1 MTTYNPE
8 QQALIDAPLDSK
20 VVGLAIAG
28 SGKSTTMLG
37 RTQRI
42 LKEYATGRILLIS
55 FTRMSANDLRQKLAS
70 ILSDNDLRRVE
81 VGTFHSIIGKMI
93 RQNAVEIGLQP
104 NVSIIDENST
114 TTMYRS
120 IVENNPE
127 YVKIAQDWFINSTHP
142 KLLKRDFAKIANTVS
157 TLVNTAY
164 PEELES
170 GEFSRDT
177 MLRIWKTDTKQLSE
191 ANMDDV
197 MTMLH
202 SVFIES
208 LRVSR
213 ETNTLTYDHIL
224 FLGYLMAKSNM
235 LDAYSSRLAHVI
247 VDEYQDTNALQD
259 AFVRAIAP
267 NKLTIVGD
275 LDQSIYEFR
284 GGRTELMETHADEGM
299 VCNLTY
305 NYRSYQPILDLG
317 NNIIAYNE
325 TGRKYRK
332 PMRAAKRVDDEYGGI
347 TYIQSPKDAVE
358 SEFVIN
364 KIKYLIKQ
372 GVKPSEIA
380 ILVRSRM
387 AITSINLALQKEKI
401 IVNDTTKFADFM
413 NSDVMVDTL
422 NFIKI
427 FTNPKDVFA
436 FMSVLDRPK
445 KGIGPKAM
453 DTLIQKA
460 EEYNVGI
467 IEFLLSEYVTELTPG
482 LRNKV
487 QSFIDVYGEI
497 TNPQVQLDFP
507 SMVNYLLE
515 KTGYLE
521 WIHSLKNNETH
532 LRNLQ
537 ILDSVIIDFVEDYQQ
552 EHSSYSLYD
561 IANAFTFE
569 MSSSI
574 KQQDSEGIVIATIHG
589 AKGLEWDHVFILG
602 MEQEN
607 FPGKITDE
615 ADLESERRLMYVA
628 ITRARKSLTVCQS
641 LYRITSQDALTASQ
655 FLKEAEFGDP
665 KYL

>member
-1 MTTYNPE
+1 MTSYNPE
-8 QQALIDAPLDSK
+8 QQALIDASLDSK

-70 ILSDNDLRRVE
+70 LLSDNDLRRVE
-81 VGTFHSIIGKMI
+81 VGTFHSVIGKMI

-127 YVKIAQDWFINSTHP
+127 YVKIAQDWFITPTHP
-142 KLLKRDFAKIANTVS
+142 KLLKRDFTKIASTVS

-197 MTMLH
+197 MNMLH

-235 LDAYSSRLAHVI
+235 LDSYSSRLAHVI

-299 VCNLTY
+299 VRNLTY

-332 PMRAAKRVDDEYGGI
+332 PMRAAKRVDCDYGGI
-347 TYIQSPKDAVE
+347 TYVQSPKDAVE

-364 KIKYLIKQ
+364 KIKYLIRQ

-401 IVNDTTKFADFM
+401 VVNDTTKFADFM

-507 SMVNYLLE
+507 SMVNFLLE

-537 ILDSVIIDFVEDYQQ
+537 ILDSVVSDFVEEYQQ

-641 LYRITSQDALTASQ
+641 LHRITSDKDLTASQ
-655 FLKEAEFGDP
+655 FLKEAEFGEP

>member
-55 FTRMSANDLRQKLAS
+55 FTRMSANDLREKLKQ
-70 ILSDNDLRRVE
+70 ILSEDELRRVE
-81 VGTFHSIIGKMI
+81 VGTFHSIIGKLI

-114 TTMYRS
+114 ITMYRS
-120 IVENNPE
+120 IVENNAD
-127 YVKIAQDWFINSTHP
+127 YLAIASDWFIDERHP
-142 KLLKRDFAKIANTVS
+142 KLIKRDFTKIANTVS

-164 PEELES
+164 PHELET
-170 GEFSRDT
+170 GEYSRDT
-177 MLRIWKTDTKQLSE
+177 KTRIWKTDTRRIT
-191 ANMDDV
+191 DDNLDDI
-197 MTMLH
+197 MSMLH

-224 FLGYLMAKSNM
+224 FLGYLMSKSGLLTN
-235 LDAYSSRLAHVI
+235 YSSRLVHVI

-284 GGRTELMETHADEGM
+284 GGRTKLMEDHADEGI

-325 TGRKYRK
+325 TGKKYRK
-332 PMRAAKRVDDEYGGI
+332 PMRAATRVDDGYGGI
-347 TYIQSPKDAVE
+347 TYVQSPKDAVE

-401 IVNDTTKFADFM
+401 VVNDTTKFADFM

-427 FTNPKDVFA
+427 FTNPKDIFA

-460 EEYNVGI
+460 EEHNMGI
-467 IEFLLSEYVTELTPG
+467 IEFLLSEYVSELTPG
-482 LRNKV
+482 LHKKV
-487 QSFIDVYGEI
+487 QSFIDVYSEI
-497 TNPQVQLDFP
+497 TKPDIQLDFP
-507 SMVNYLLE
+507 SMVNFLLE

-521 WIHSLKNNETH
+521 WINSLKNNETH

-537 ILDSVIIDFVEDYQQ
+537 ILDGVVSDFVEEYQQ

-569 MSSSI
+569 MSSTI
-574 KQQDSEGIVIATIHG
+574 KQQDAEGIVIATIHG

-602 MEQEN
+602 MEQEG
-607 FPGKITDE
+607 FPGKVTDD

-641 LYRITSQDALTASQ
+641 IYRIASQDSLTASQ
-655 FLKEAEFGDP
+655 FLTEADFGKP

>member
-1 MTTYNPE
+1 MTSYNPE
-8 QQALIDAPLDSK
+8 QQALIDASLDSK

-70 ILSDNDLRRVE
+70 LLSDNDLRRVE
-81 VGTFHSIIGKMI
+81 VGTFHSVIGKMI

-127 YVKIAQDWFINSTHP
+127 YVKIAQDWFITPTHP
-142 KLLKRDFAKIANTVS
+142 KLLKRDFTKIASTVS

-197 MTMLH
+197 MNMLH

-235 LDAYSSRLAHVI
+235 LDSYSSRLAHVI

-299 VCNLTY
+299 VRNLTY

-332 PMRAAKRVDDEYGGI
+332 PMRAAKRVDGDYGGI
-347 TYIQSPKDAVE
+347 TYVQSPKDAVE

-364 KIKYLIKQ
+364 KIKYLIRQ

-401 IVNDTTKFADFM
+401 VVNDTTKFADFM

-507 SMVNYLLE
+507 SMVNFLLE

-537 ILDSVIIDFVEDYQQ
+537 ILDSVVSDFVEEYQQ

-641 LYRITSQDALTASQ
+641 LHRITSDKDLTASQ
-655 FLKEAEFGDP
+655 FLKEAEFGEP

>member
-81 VGTFHSIIGKMI
+81 VGTFHSVIGKLI

-127 YVKIAQDWFINSTHP
+127 YVKIAQDWFIDERHP
-142 KLLKRDFAKIANTVS
+142 KLIKRDFTKIANIVS

-164 PEELES
+164 PKELET
-170 GEFSRDT
+170 GDFSRDT
-177 MLRIWKTDTKQLSE
+177 RLRIWKMDTTRITDN
-191 ANMDDV
+191 NMDDI
-197 MTMLH
+197 MKMLH

-224 FLGYLMAKSNM
+224 FLGYLMAKNHM

-299 VCNLTY
+299 VRNLTY

-325 TGRKYRK
+325 TGKKYRK
-332 PMRAAKRVDDEYGGI
+332 PMRAATRVDDGYGGI
-347 TYIQSPKDAVE
+347 TYVQSPKDAVE

-401 IVNDTTKFADFM
+401 VVNDTTKFADFM

-537 ILDSVIIDFVEDYQQ
+537 ILDGVVSDFVEEYQQ

-641 LYRITSQDALTASQ
+641 LHRITSDKDLTASQ
-655 FLKEAEFGDP
+655 FLKEAEFGEP
-665 KYL
+665 RYL

>member
-55 FTRMSANDLRQKLAS
+55 FTRMSANDLRQKLANL
-70 ILSDNDLRRVE
+70 LSDNDLRRVE

-127 YVKIAQDWFINSTHP
+127 YVKIAQDWFITKTHP
-142 KLLKRDFAKIANTVS
+142 KLLKRDFTKIASTVS

-164 PEELES
+164 PKELES
-170 GEFSRDT
+170 GKFSRDT
-177 MLRIWKTDTKQLSE
+177 MLRIWKTDTTRLTE

-197 MTMLH
+197 MSMLH

-235 LDAYSSRLAHVI
+235 LDPYSSRLAHVI

-299 VCNLTY
+299 VRNLTY
-305 NYRSYQPILDLG
+305 NYRSYQQILDLG

-332 PMRAAKRVDDEYGGI
+332 PMCAAKRVDEEYGGI
-347 TYIQSPKDAVE
+347 TYVQSPKDAVE

-401 IVNDTTKFADFM
+401 VVNDTTKFADFM

-460 EEYNVGI
+460 EEYNIGI

-482 LRNKV
+482 LRKKV

-497 TNPQVQLDFP
+497 TNPLVQLDFP

-537 ILDSVIIDFVEDYQQ
+537 ILDSVISDFVEEYQQ

-641 LYRITSQDALTASQ
+641 RHRITSDKDLTASQ
-655 FLKEAEFGDP
+655 FLKEAEFGEP
-665 KYL
+665 RYL